1 MRVLGIETSC
11 DETGVALYDSA
22 RGLVAE
28 SIYSQVAMHAEYG
41 GVVPELASRDHV
53 RKTVPLL
60 TDMLARGGFGL
71 RDIDAV
77 AYTAGP
83 GLIGALMVGA
93 AIGRSLAWAL
103 DVPAIGVH
111 HMEAHLLAPLLADP
125 KPEVPFV
132 ALLVSGGHTQ
142 LVRVDAIGK
151 YEIVGESI
159 DDAAGEAFDKTAK
172 MLGLGYPGG
181 PAVARL
187 AERGDPSRFRFPR
200 PMTDRPGLDFS
211 FSGLKTF
218 TLNTLQRLGQT
229 TDQDKADVARAFED
243 AVVDTLVI
251 KCSRALEQTGL
262 DRLIMAGG
270 VAANARLRAALG
282 ARLPGNVVLRTR
294 RAVHRQRRNGGV
306 RRLCTPCRRPAH
318 STRDRNARAM
328 AARRTANSRRAF
340 RWISCGSPVSKCPPE
355 SAFAIG
361 SSRCCSVSA
370 STSNSTRMRRA
381 RRRPTTSPMHSTT
394 VSSPATSSSSFV
406 PRNFA

>member
-22 RGLVAE
+22 RGLIAE
-28 SIYSQVAMHAEYG
+28 SLYSQVAMHAEYG

-60 TDMLARGGFGL
+60 TDMLARAGFEL
-71 RDIDAV
+71 RDIDAI

-125 KPEVPFV
+125 KPDVPFV

-142 LVRVDAIGK
+142 LVRVDAIGQ

-218 TLNTLQRLGQT
+218 TLNTLQRLGQA

-243 AVVDTLVI
+243 AVVDTLLI

-262 DRLIMAGG
+262 SRLVMAGG
-270 VAANARLRAALG
+270 VAANTRLRAALG
-282 ARLPGNVVLRTR
+282 ERLPGKVYYAPAALCTDNGAMVAFAGYLRLAAGQHSALEIETR
-294 RAVHRQRRNGGV
+294 ARWPLDELAAVD
-306 RRLCTPCRRPAH
+306 RRL
-318 STRDRNARAM
+318 D
-328 AARRTANSRRAF
+328 
-340 RWISCGSPVSKCPPE
+340 G
-355 SAFAIG
+355 
-361 SSRCCSVSA
+361 
-370 STSNSTRMRRA
+370 
-381 RRRPTTSPMHSTT
+381 
-394 VSSPATSSSSFV
+394 
-406 PRNFA
+406 